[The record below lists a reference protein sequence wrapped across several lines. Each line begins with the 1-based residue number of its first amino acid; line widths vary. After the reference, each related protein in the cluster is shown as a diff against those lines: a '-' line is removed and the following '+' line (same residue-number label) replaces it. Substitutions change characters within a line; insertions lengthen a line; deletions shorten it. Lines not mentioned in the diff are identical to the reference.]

1 MLVSGEVETGRP
13 QYRKVRVHGRLKSG
27 RKGKG
32 TGLWDRGEG
41 SQVYFQLLE
50 GPFKLPGVWDRSSL
64 GGCIHWKS
72 PTEVLGRW
80 PRCLGTYPWLWCTGR
95 MSMGSA
101 LPQSTGRALSRRGF
115 PRESAERILVLKGK
129 AEA

>member
-41 SQVYFQLLE
+41 
-50 GPFKLPGVWDRSSL
+50 G
-64 GGCIHWKS
+64 
-72 PTEVLGRW
+72 
-80 PRCLGTYPWLWCTGR
+80 
-95 MSMGSA
+95 A
-101 LPQSTGRALSRRGF
+101 LKFTFSC
-115 PRESAERILVLKGK
+115 LKGLSNFPGSGIGPV
-129 AEA
+129 